1 MLWKINHFNWFICHV
16 TTGMA
21 AWRVGCCLFLPIP
34 NMNNQYLSFQ
44 KELQDLPIPIWK
56 RILAKRHL
64 LWSLCSYLSI
74 KIVNIDQ
81 NKLHANR
88 GKRQYWFKTGPVMRS
103 QKPVSILYCYK
114 AVLNNQVKWEDHDV
128 TIAQTI
134 REFYFSSE
142 AKSCFGNIMI
152 FIIKT
157 WTTWHFLQIVS
168 A

>member
-1 MLWKINHFNWFICHV
+1 
-16 TTGMA
+16 
-21 AWRVGCCLFLPIP
+21 
-34 NMNNQYLSFQ
+34 
-44 KELQDLPIPIWK
+44 
-56 RILAKRHL
+56 
-64 LWSLCSYLSI
+64 
-74 KIVNIDQ
+74 
-81 NKLHANR
+81 
-88 GKRQYWFKTGPVMRS
+88 MRS

-157 WTTWHFLQIVS
+157 WTT
-168 A
+168 